1 MNESDKEELAEL
13 IDGEVTVD
21 LETWVDELVSA
32 WIERAEE
39 EHVCEDPRIGD
50 CDQPVA
56 ELLDACEELLER
68 FAVDNGRVCILCGL
82 TAMHSHSCELYRVA
96 KGVEEVENTDLW
108 EDLIVTMT

>member
-21 LETWVDELVSA
+21 LETWVDELVTA
-32 WIERAEE
+32 WVELAEE

-56 ELLDACEELLER
+56 DLVDSAEELLAA
-68 FAVDNGRVCILCGL
+68 FAVDGGRVCLLCGL
-82 TAMHSHSCELYRVA
+82 TAMHSHSCALHGLAIAVGRYR
-96 KGVEEVENTDLW
+96 T
-108 EDLIVTMT
+108 LICGIAL